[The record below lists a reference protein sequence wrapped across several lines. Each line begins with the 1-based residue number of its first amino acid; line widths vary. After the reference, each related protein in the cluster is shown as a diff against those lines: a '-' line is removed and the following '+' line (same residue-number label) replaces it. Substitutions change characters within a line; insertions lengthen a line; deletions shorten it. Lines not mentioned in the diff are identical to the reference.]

1 MKKIFSLFAA
11 LLFVGTVWG
20 DPAAVGTTLFSEN
33 FGAYSADDVP
43 SGSVSTSTGNRV
55 VYGGGSVTYACTNG
69 NGTKP
74 GTTKI
79 WAEALATGKS
89 PELLIGKYGTSG
101 TTGGTFSITG
111 IPSGGAQ
118 TITVS
123 FKQNKQK
130 LKVAVSG
137 TGYTSD
143 GVDAKPSDA
152 GTVSFDITV
161 ANNAAATFDLTFSVY
176 SSNVRLDDIEVTVKT
191 AGEAPKY
198 AVSIDPAI
206 EGGSV
211 NITGA
216 TDLTKV
222 EAGTELTVSATPD
235 AENHYI
241 GGVVTVAKTSDASDV
256 TSTVYNSSTGKL
268 TMPAYAITV
277 SATFTPTYK
286 INLVADGGSIAL
298 DYTAD
303 GAAEGYA
310 IEGTVINAEATADGT
325 HTFKS
330 LEVSDNAIDVTVVDN
345 LAEFTM
351 PAAAVTVTATFDE
364 VKTSALSVDET
375 ELAFGSVDIN
385 STPVPQTFHV
395 SGVNLSEGTLNIVS
409 NNEAFTVLPASINV
423 NGTLAATEVTVTP
436 VTTTAGTFNGKI
448 TISGVNDLSKEV
460 ALSLT
465 VNKLAAGISWA
476 EESKVGVLG
485 EAYTHPTLNNPNS
498 LMVSLSS
505 TDESVA
511 YFDEGQIVLNAAGTT
526 TIKATSVET
535 SVYAQGVASYTLTVK
550 EKYTITWH
558 VNGATQTTEEV
569 EGDIITPIADPELS
583 EDYEEKVFKGWLTT
597 ELATTDEA
605 PAFVDFSALAASAN
619 ADYYAVFATKSTK
632 ESEKE
637 ANYTHTLTAKKWE
650 ADGDQTLSDVSWT
663 LATDGTYFGY
673 DATKGQQIGSGK
685 APASELTLS
694 TSGLSGTIKQVKIY
708 TSGANEIEATVSV
721 SVNSVDYLSGED
733 ASKAISSTNTA
744 YTFTGSQKGEI
755 VISWAQTSSKAIYF
769 KQIEVVYG
777 VPEIV
782 DNYTGYTTSVK
793 KYVAVTFNAT
803 PDHGTLAVKNAG
815 TPIASG
821 DKVLQGTT
829 LIVEAEPTSEIYE
842 LATLT
847 ANGADIKDDKQFTV
861 VDAAVEVVATFALK
875 SFASLEALAAAGL
888 ADGTDVVVSF
898 SNVEITQL
906 DGILGAVYTTVKDN
920 EDRTV
925 GIVASEYLDPSWI
938 VGGFVSGTAIEGTW
952 KVGAKSTLN
961 TKNGWTGISYTKPEA
976 PISWSATEATAY
988 TIGKENNLPTLSN
1001 AKGLTIAYSSTNT
1014 AAATINA
1021 ETGAVTLVAAGTT
1034 IIKATY
1040 TEDVY
1045 QGKVVE
1051 YTLNVYVP
1059 DYITIGGELTNDEY
1073 DNGDVFDFTGLTATL
1088 TYTDGEILDVT
1099 AVATWN
1105 INETANK
1112 VVYPRNTPTVLASYA
1127 GKTGIEYNVPITFKK
1142 YAVTFNT
1149 PEHGTLTVSNGVN
1162 VLKSGDAVVKGTGL
1176 VVYATPASS
1185 DYVLSSLKANGADI
1199 EQGGDAYTVGTEAVN
1214 IVATFTEKPDAPIA
1228 WMHADTVAK
1237 NLTIY
1242 LDKEYTL
1249 PTLSNEQSLV
1259 VELTSSNESV
1269 AVFDGTELK
1278 VAGVG
1283 ESTISAEFFGN
1294 GDYKAKKVSYDLKV
1308 VEKTPTA
1315 INNIDSNEAVV
1326 KTMENGVLIIRR
1338 GNKTFNAQGQL
1349 LK

>member
-11 LLFVGTVWG
+11 LLFVGSMW
-20 DPAAVGTTLFSEN
+20 AVDYALAYTLTPEAS
-33 FGAYSADDVP
+33 SA
-43 SGSVSTSTGNRV
+43 SGSSA
-55 VYGGGSVTYACTNG
+55 YATA
-69 NGTKP
+69 
-74 GTTKI
+74 I
-79 WAEALATGKS
+79 
-89 PELLIGKYGTSG
+89 
-101 TTGGTFSITG
+101 
-111 IPSGGAQ
+111 
-118 TITVS
+118 
-123 FKQNKQK
+123 
-130 LKVAVSG
+130 
-137 TGYTSD
+137 
-143 GVDAKPSDA
+143 
-152 GTVSFDITV
+152 DITIDGIKWNV
-161 ANNAAATFDLTFSVY
+161 MGNTSLVPWRIGGKNLTKEDRSLY
-176 SSNVRLDDIEVTVKT
+176 SKT
-191 AGEAPKY
+191 
-198 AVSIDPAI
+198 AI
-206 EGGSV
+206 EGDVAKIEITHAGASSVTVHSMTVVVATNSNFAEASIVSTLTPTFNASGTVTVTRPDGKDWSNCYYKITYNVTIGGSNKFIAFSEAKFYTAAV
-211 NITGA
+211 KSAVTIGSHVGGSLEVTGA
-216 TDLTKV
+216 DDLSEVTS
-222 EAGTELTVSATPD
+222 GTELTVSATPD

-241 GGVVTVAKTSDASDV
+241 GGVVKVTKTSDASDV
-256 TSTVYNSSTGKL
+256 TTDVLSGSTL

-286 INLVADGGSIAL
+286 INLVAEGGSIAL
-298 DYTAD
+298 DYTAG

-310 IEGTVINAEATADGT
+310 IAGTVIEAEATADGT

-364 VKTSALSVDET
+364 VKDPAISVDET
-375 ELAFGSVDIN
+375 VLAFGSVDPN

-395 SGVNLSEGTLNIVS
+395 SGVNLSEGTLTIAS
-409 NNEAFTVLPASINV
+409 NNEAFTVSPTSINV
-423 NGTLAATEVTVTP
+423 NGTLAETEVTVTP

-465 VNKLAAGISWA
+465 VK
-476 EESKVGVLG
+476 
-485 EAYTHPTLNNPNS
+485 
-498 LMVSLSS
+498 
-505 TDESVA
+505 
-511 YFDEGQIVLNAAGTT
+511 
-526 TIKATSVET
+526 ET
-535 SVYAQGVASYTLTVK
+535 
-550 EKYTITWH
+550 YTITWH
-558 VNGATQTTEEV
+558 VCGKVDEITYV
-569 EGDIITPIADPELS
+569 IEGNKIAPIANPVLS
-583 EDYEEKVFKGWLTT
+583 PDYEEKEFQGWLTT
-597 ELATTDEA
+597 ELATTNVKPTFVNFDE
-605 PAFVDFSALAASAN
+605 LAAPE
-619 ADYYAVFATKSTK
+619 ADAEYYAVFAKVEEGEKQEETVFEQTGTAAPANYTVTVNAENKTDYYQDGSDTSYPGTRYVQVK
-632 ESEKE
+632 VTNSDTQIIPIAPTTITVTAILGGGSEKE
-637 ANYTHTLTAKKWE
+637 LTNSVYAVLVDKDGNAVGDPVVISTEITSKSGSEFVANMPVANYASVRGVKLTH
-650 ADGDQTLSDVSWT
+650 
-663 LATDGTYFGY
+663 
-673 DATKGQQIGSGK
+673 
-685 APASELTLS
+685 
-694 TSGLSGTIKQVKIY
+694 VK
-708 TSGANEIEATVSV
+708 
-721 SVNSVDYLSGED
+721 D
-733 ASKAISSTNTA
+733 ASYNVRYYGITLEYEGTPIS
-744 YTFTGSQKGEI
+744 I
-755 VISWAQTSSKAIYF
+755 
-769 KQIEVVYG
+769 
-777 VPEIV
+777 
-782 DNYTGYTTSVK
+782 TGYTTSVAQK
-793 KYVAVTFNAT
+793 HAVTFSAPAN
-803 PDHGTLAVKNAG
+803 GTLVVKNAG
-815 TPIASG
+815 VAINSG
-821 DKVLQGTT
+821 DKFAAGTT
-829 LIVEAEPTSEIYE
+829 LTVEAEPTSEIYE

-847 ANGADIKDDKQFTV
+847 ANGADIKNDKEFTV
-861 VDAAVEVVATFALK
+861 ADANVEVVATFALK
-875 SFASLEALAAAGL
+875 PFASLEALADAGL

-952 KVGAKSTLN
+952 KVGATKSTLN
-961 TKNGWTGISYTKPEA
+961 TKNGWTGIEYTKPEA

-988 TIGKENNLPTLSN
+988 TIGKAYELPTLN
-1001 AKGLTIAYSSTNT
+1001 NEKGLTVAYSSTNT
-1014 AAATINA
+1014 ASATINA
-1021 ETGAVTLVAAGTT
+1021 DGVVTLVAAGTT
-1034 IIKATY
+1034 TIKATY

-1088 TYTDGEILDVT
+1088 TYTDGETLDVT

-1112 VVYPRNTPTVLASYA
+1112 VVYPRNTPTVMASYA

-1185 DYVLSSLKANGADI
+1185 DYVLSSLTANGADI